1 MTGRVIQERDTT
13 GNRQTTE
20 VKGKAG
26 GRKPRGD
33 RRTERR
39 RRKARALNDSIE
51 MGQECG
57 EVEREARTKGGKR
70 TLGNG
75 HQDARMQCLTQVV
88 FPI

>member
-1 MTGRVIQERDTT
+1 MVGSQEEIGGQSGG
-13 GNRQTTE
+13 GNRSLDTF
-20 VKGKAG
+20 
-26 GRKPRGD
+26 
-33 RRTERR
+33 
-39 RRKARALNDSIE
+39 IE